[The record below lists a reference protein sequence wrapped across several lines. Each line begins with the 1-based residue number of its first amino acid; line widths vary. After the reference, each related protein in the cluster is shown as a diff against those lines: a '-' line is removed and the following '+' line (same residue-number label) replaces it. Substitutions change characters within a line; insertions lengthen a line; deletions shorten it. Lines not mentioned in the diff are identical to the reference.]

1 MVSESRCSETG
12 LAPRWEGARTD
23 WKRKE
28 GCRWGA
34 WEPVIGLRQRDRKRV
49 GEIESGVPLARPRQ
63 WTGGDRQ
70 GGTKG
75 HLKILR
81 LGDRTDD
88 GSWEETVK
96 ETSFLL

>member
-1 MVSESRCSETG
+1 MGGERLRMRKSVNTARVEPTVKGETRRMVSESQCSETG

-49 GEIESGVPLARPRQ
+49 GEI
-63 WTGGDRQ
+63 DRERSP
-70 GGTKG
+70 T
-75 HLKILR
+75 R
-81 LGDRTDD
+81 
-88 GSWEETVK
+88 
-96 ETSFLL
+96 